1 MARDSS
7 RKRRRPADQPG
18 SRGIGRT
25 AVTISA
31 NLEEQDAAKARLL
44 ARREHRSMSNFVAN
58 AVVIFVDLPK
68 DLRDALLELR
78 VGNREG
84 YRQLAREMSALVA
97 RHRFDRAAGRIA
109 GQGRFDPA
117 LADASEQEIQEA
129 ATALTLG
136 R

>member
-1 MARDSS
+1 
-7 RKRRRPADQPG
+7 
-18 SRGIGRT
+18 
-25 AVTISA
+25 
-31 NLEEQDAAKARLL
+31 
-44 ARREHRSMSNFVAN
+44 MSNFVAN